1 MYIKLILWSEVYKR
15 NMSHHPWKDHT
26 VHVNFSNEHVNVDF
40 KVAQDQPFLKVKVH
54 CEHVAKAAPLRP
66 PVVFGPALF
75 NDSDSYQPDSSEN
88 LGTTTGARA
97 GWLGNHGSPR
107 GCFGGVRGDWSRRGV
122 WDFNTF

>member
-88 LGTTTGARA
+88 LGTTTEEYELDDLATIEVPEDASEEYQEIEVEEGY
-97 GWLGNHGSPR
+97 
-107 GCFGGVRGDWSRRGV
+107 
-122 WDFNTF
+122 